1 MNQST
6 VHADAA
12 ATLTRLQAT
21 HPQLK
26 QELARSW
33 GFAVFPHVGRAGAVL
48 GAAYGHGEVFEQGK
62 SVGFATVSQIT
73 IGVQVGGQTFS
84 EIVIFPKKET
94 LDQFRGGKV
103 AFTGNAT
110 TTLVK
115 AAATGT
121 TNFGGM
127 TAHAY
132 SRGGMLLEL
141 SLGGQKFMF
150 IPPTQPTGEMKQQAG
165 LSQQQRGDGGS
176 QEQQQA
182 GSSQEQQEEG
192 ASPQR
197 DFDASQEQR
206 EAGAAQQQD
215 EGSSQ
220 QGDGPADDPAMQM
233 QGDPQQ
239 EDPPEGSDDPPDD
252 PPEQE
257 AAVES
262 PRDEG
267 DGKSSFGHHAMEGL
281 KHVGEKFVGKARE
294 VGGHLPIL
302 KKEAQINEQLHAD
315 VVATLKRMKAKD
327 PSLAKKLDEAYG
339 YAVYPAVGKASLVLG
354 CAYGKGEVFRRGKLD
369 GYAGVVQLTLGV
381 QVGGQTY
388 SQLVLFHD
396 EEALKRFRA
405 GKLGFA
411 ANISTVL
418 IKAGA
423 AATNNYKQGMQIFV
437 DSEGGLAL
445 EAAIGAQ
452 KLVYRRAGLMRG
464 KPADR
469 DPALELGRSR
479 PAVRHASSP

>member
-26 QELARSW
+26 QELEKSW
-33 GFAVFPHVGRAGAVL
+33 GFAVFPNIGRAGAVL

-73 IGVQVGGQTFS
+73 VGVQIGGQTFS
-84 EIVIFPKKET
+84 EVVIFPKKEM

-103 AFTGNAT
+103 AFTGNAS

-115 AAATGT
+115 AAASGT
-121 TNFGGM
+121 TNFSGM

-150 IPPTQPTGEMKQQAG
+150 IPPAQPSGDSKQEGAGVSQQEQQAG
-165 LSQQQRGDGGS
+165 EPEQPRDAGASQQQ
-176 QEQQQA
+176 EA
-182 GSSQEQQEEG
+182 GRAEG
-192 ASPQR
+192 ADESTTQ
-197 DFDASQEQR
+197 DQEQR
-206 EAGAAQQQD
+206 L
-215 EGSSQ
+215 
-220 QGDGPADDPAMQM
+220 DGP
-233 QGDPQQ
+233 
-239 EDPPEGSDDPPDD
+239 DDPPDD

-257 AAVES
+257 ASSDDDPPDDPPEQEAS
-262 PRDEG
+262 SDAPRNEG
-267 DGKSSFGHHAMEGL
+267 DGGASFGQHAMKGL
-281 KHVGEKFVGKARE
+281 KHFGETIVGKARQ

-302 KKEAQINEQLHAD
+302 KKEAQINEQLHVD
-315 VVATLKRMKAKD
+315 VVATLQRMKAKD
-327 PSLAKKLDEAYG
+327 PSLAKKLEEAYG

-396 EEALKRFRA
+396 EGALKRFRA

-411 ANISTVL
+411 ANISTVI

-452 KLVYRRAGLMRG
+452 KLVYRRAGLTRG

-479 PAVRHASSP
+479 PAVQHASSP